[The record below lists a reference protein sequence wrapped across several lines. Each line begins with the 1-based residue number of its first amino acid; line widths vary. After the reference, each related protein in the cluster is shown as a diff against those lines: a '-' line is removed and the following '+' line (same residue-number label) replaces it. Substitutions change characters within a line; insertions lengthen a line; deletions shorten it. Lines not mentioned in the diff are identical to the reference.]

1 MFEFGL
7 SVLFAIIPGL
17 ILFLYGIEQFSREL
31 QASVGKYF
39 RGALEKAT
47 KTPLR
52 GLVTG
57 TFFTSIVQSSTA
69 TTVITVSLVNAG
81 LISFY
86 QSLGIIFGANV
97 GTTVTAQLVAFKLT
111 FFAPVLILAGFV
123 LDLVGKKYKVFGK
136 PIFYFGLVFFGL
148 SLMSDAVAPLRSDP
162 QVVSLLT
169 SFSFIPLGIA
179 AGFILTNVFQSS
191 SVVTGILVV
200 LAANGLIGLG
210 QALPVIFGA
219 DIGTTTT
226 ALVASYRM
234 NVFAKRSAVAHFL
247 FNVLGVLIFLPFVAV
262 YVSFIAGLGG
272 SPAQQVANAQ
282 TIFKVIIAFIFI
294 VFITQFRALVERIVP
309 SKEREILLK
318 SEYLEK
324 LPEGRGELF
333 DAIEKELVNS
343 LSVSLRI
350 FDAAVG
356 SLKGRDNS
364 QQVSRLEELAN
375 FLHEKITPACLVLSK
390 KKLSDAEVERVVLLS
405 RTSDLV
411 EQVSNMGSNLGTV
424 ASRLREE
431 EYALSKESLKGLDE
445 VYCLLRRNMVLL
457 LEEFP
462 KLSNKSISNFRKN
475 ESLLRKRIT
484 LDYEIYLERLS
495 KDSDKTAGTAFGQ
508 ALAMLQDSEEKI
520 REIRKLFN

>member
-1 MFEFGL
+1 LFEFGI
-7 SVLFAIIPGL
+7 SVLFALIPGL
-17 ILFLYGIEQFSREL
+17 ILFLYGIEQFSKEL

-39 RGALEKAT
+39 RGALGKVT

-57 TFFTSIVQSSTA
+57 TIFTSIVQSSTA

-86 QSLGIIFGANV
+86 QSLGIIFGVNI

-111 FFAPVLILAGFV
+111 FFAPVLILVGFG
-123 LDLVGKKYKVFGK
+123 LDLVGRKYKVFGK

-148 SLMSDAVAPLRSDP
+148 SLMSDAVAPLRTDP
-162 QVVSLLT
+162 AIVSLLT
-169 SFSFIPLGIA
+169 SFSFIPLGIL

-200 LAANGLIGLG
+200 LAANGLVGLG
-210 QALPVIFGA
+210 QALPIIFGA

-226 ALVASYRM
+226 ALIASYKM
-234 NVFAKRSAVAHFL
+234 NVFAKRAAVAHFL
-247 FNVLGVLIFLPFVAV
+247 FNVLGVLIFLPFVAL
-262 YVSFIAGLGG
+262 YISFISGLGG

-294 VFITQFRALVERIVP
+294 IFISQFRALVERIIP
-309 SKEREILLK
+309 SKEKEILLK

-324 LPEGRGELF
+324 LPEGKSELF
-333 DAIEKELVNS
+333 DAIQNELMNS

-350 FDAAVG
+350 FDSTTA
-356 SLKGRDNS
+356 SLKGKDNS
-364 QQVSRLEELAN
+364 QQVTRLEELAN
-375 FLHEKITPACLVLSK
+375 FLHEKITSACLVLSK
-390 KKLSDAEVERVVLLS
+390 KNLSDEEVERVVLLS

-411 EQVSNMGSNLGTV
+411 EQVSNMGSNLGAV
-424 ASRLREE
+424 ASQLKEQD
-431 EYALSKESLKGLDE
+431 YVLSKESLRGLDE
-445 VYCLLRRNMVLL
+445 VYGLLRKNLVILV
-457 LEEFP
+457 EEFP
-462 KLSNKSISNFRKN
+462 KLSNKSIAGFRKN
-475 ESLLRKRIT
+475 EGLLRERIT
-484 LDYEIYLERLS
+484 VNYEIYLERLS

-508 ALAMLQDSEEKI
+508 ALAMLQDSEEKV
-520 REIRKLFN
+520 REVRKLFN